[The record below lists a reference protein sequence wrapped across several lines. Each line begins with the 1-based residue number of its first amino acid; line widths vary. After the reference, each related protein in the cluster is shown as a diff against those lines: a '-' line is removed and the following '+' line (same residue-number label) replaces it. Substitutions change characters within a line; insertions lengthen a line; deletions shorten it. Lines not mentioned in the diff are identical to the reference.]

1 MIHGYYFDGITSASQ
16 AATLDAGGGLLHIEG
31 AAEPIAIALAD
42 VRISERIG
50 NITRRFA
57 LPGGAVFETAD
68 NDAVDQACV
77 AAGVKLRSG
86 FVHWLESRWP
96 VALGSLFAIAV
107 ITFAFFRWGMPAVVN
122 WAAGALPTELDAAI
136 GSQSLN
142 TLDSL
147 IFTRTTLGEK
157 RQRRLQE
164 RFQAM
169 TSNLDDGHRYQLVF
183 RDGGKSGIGAN
194 AFALP
199 SGIIVMT
206 DQLVDMAQDDEEIVA
221 VLAHEIGHVRGRH
234 ALRHLL
240 HAAGVSAMAM
250 ALLGDVSQ
258 IAGLLSSAPV
268 LLIARQSR
276 EFELEADAFSRQWL
290 RDHGIAEAKF
300 DAILCRLSKAT
311 GERHGYEFFSSHPP
325 TDERAHCDK

>member
-1 MIHGYYFDGITSASQ
+1 MISGHYFDGHTAASQ
-16 AATLDAGGGLLHIEG
+16 AATLDFGGDMLRIEG
-31 AAEPIAIALAD
+31 VAEPITVPLSE
-42 VRISERIG
+42 VRISERIA
-50 NITRRFA
+50 NITRRFT

-68 NDAVDQACV
+68 NDAVDQVCR

-86 FVHWLESRWP
+86 LVYWLESRWP
-96 VALGSLFAIAV
+96 VALGSLFAIV
-107 ITFAFFRWGMPAVVN
+107 LISVSFFRWGMPAVVN
-122 WAAGALPTELDAAI
+122 WAAEVLPTELDAAI

-142 TLDSL
+142 TLDRL
-147 IFTRTTLGEK
+147 IFTETRLGEE
-157 RQRRLQE
+157 RQRQLQE
-164 RFQAM
+164 RFEAM
-169 TSNLDDGHRYQLVF
+169 TSNLDDGHLYRLEL
-183 RDGGKSGIGAN
+183 RDGGRSGIGAN

-199 SGIIVMT
+199 SGIVVMT
-206 DQLVDMAQDDEEIVA
+206 DQLVEMAQDDEEITA

-240 HAAGVSAMAM
+240 NVAGVSAMAM

-258 IAGLLSSAPV
+258 IAGLLTSAPV

-290 RDHGIAEAKF
+290 REHGIAESKF
-300 DAILCRLSKAT
+300 DAILCRMSEGE
-311 GERHGYEFFSSHPP
+311 GERHGYEFFSSHPS

>member
-1 MIHGYYFDGITSASQ
+1 MISGHYFDGRTSASL
-16 AATLDAGGGLLHIEG
+16 AATLDFGGGMLRIEG
-31 AAEPIAIALAD
+31 ASEPIAVPLSE

-57 LPGGAVFETAD
+57 LPGGAVFETSD

-86 FVHWLESRWP
+86 LVYWLESRWP
-96 VALGSLFAIAV
+96 VAMGSLFAIV
-107 ITFAFFRWGMPAVVN
+107 LVTVGFLRWGMPAVVS
-122 WAAGALPTELDAAI
+122 WAARVLPTELDAAI

-142 TLDSL
+142 TLDTL
-147 IFTRTTLGEK
+147 IFTETTLGEK
-157 RQRRLQE
+157 RQRQLQE
-164 RFQAM
+164 RFQAI
-169 TSNLDDGHRYQLVF
+169 TSDLDDGHRYQLVL
-183 RDGGKSGIGAN
+183 RNGDKSGIGAN

-199 SGIIVMT
+199 SGIIVLT

-221 VLAHEIGHVRGRH
+221 VLAHEVGHVRGRH

-290 RDHGIAEAKF
+290 RDHGIAESKF

-325 TDERAHCDK
+325 TDERAHCDR